1 MQEIGNY
8 FCTNPACKDY
18 GIIEKG
24 NINVH
29 FSYGKSKRRM
39 LYCRTCKER
48 FSETKCTAF
57 FGTKYPPET
66 VGAIIRVTAEGNG
79 VRATARILGLDK
91 NAVNRVILKAGRHCE
106 KVLSNLLAQLE
117 LTEVQLD
124 ELWAFVEKKT
134 LPKMKKRAM
143 APESAGYGRRLTRKR
158 D

>member
-1 MQEIGNY
+1 MQELENY
-8 FCTNPACKDY
+8 FCTNPSCKDY
-18 GIIEKG
+18 GIIGKD

-39 LYCRTCKER
+39 LYCRTCKGR

-57 FGTKYPPET
+57 FGTKYSPET

-91 NAVNRVILKAGRHCE
+91 NAVNRVILKAGQHCE
-106 KVLSNLLAQLE
+106 KVLRNLLSQLE

-134 LPKMKKRAM
+134 LPKMKESAM
-143 APESAGYGRRLTRKR
+143 APVNAGYGRRLTRKH

>member
-1 MQEIGNY
+1 MQELENY

-18 GIIEKG
+18 GTSGKG

-29 FSYGKSKRRM
+29 FSYGKSGRRM
-39 LYCRTCKER
+39 LYCKTCKGR

-57 FGTKYPPET
+57 FGTKYSAQT
-66 VGAIIRVTAEGNG
+66 VGDIIRVTAEGNG

-106 KVLSNLLAQLE
+106 LVLGNLLSQLE
-117 LTEVQLD
+117 LTEVQMD

-134 LPKMKKRAM
+134 LPAMKKRLT
-143 APESAGYGRRLTRKR
+143 APAQAGYGRRLTRKR

>member
-1 MQEIGNY
+1 MLELENF
-8 FCTNPACKDY
+8 FCANPSCKDY
-18 GIIEKG
+18 GINGKG
-24 NINVH
+24 NLNVH
-29 FSYGKSKRRM
+29 FSYGKSGRRM
-39 LYCRTCKER
+39 LYCRTCKGR

-66 VGAIIRVTAEGNG
+66 IGEIIRVTAEGNG

-91 NAVNRVILKAGRHCE
+91 NAVNRVILKAGQHCE

-124 ELWAFVEKKT
+124 ELWAFVGKKT
-134 LPKMKKRAM
+134 LPKMKESARDP
-143 APESAGYGRRLTRKR
+143 APAGYGRRSTRKR

>member
-1 MQEIGNY
+1 MQELKNY
-8 FCTNPACKDY
+8 FCTNPSCKNY
-18 GIIEKG
+18 GIIGEG

-29 FSYGKSKRRM
+29 FSYGKSKRSM
-39 LYCRTCKER
+39 LYCRTCKGR

-66 VGAIIRVTAEGNG
+66 VGEIIRVTAEGNG

-91 NAVNRVILKAGRHCE
+91 NAVNRVVLKAGQHCE
-106 KVLSNLLAQLE
+106 KVLSNLLCQLE

-143 APESAGYGRRLTRKR
+143 APAKAGYGRRLTRKR
-158 D
+158 G